1 MWILPSRKLRAE
13 CLNWEVA
20 CCCTKCTNP
29 PYVTATVCK
38 FEVFLGVVNA
48 INVKL
53 WKTAARSYY
62 NYIVPY
68 ISYLT
73 LIRFKVTVA
82 WSSWNW
88 DVPLVWVY
96 VPCIYSQV
104 RRELPWTIRVGMF
117 IRRFFFECQ
126 LLPFVCW
133 LCFSDSSHP
142 IKIKTA
148 SWGKGLSLDQ
158 FQLVNITNRC
168 RHTV

>member
-1 MWILPSRKLRAE
+1 MLPIVVWILPSRKLRAE

-53 WKTAARSYY
+53 WKTADRSYY

-117 IRRFFFECQ
+117 IRRCFFLSASYF
-126 LLPFVCW
+126 PSFVGCV
-133 LCFSDSSHP
+133 S
-142 IKIKTA
+142 
-148 SWGKGLSLDQ
+148 Q
-158 FQLVNITNRC
+158 
-168 RHTV
+168 TVLIQSKLKLHLGEKDYH